1 MDILLTFYVMFRS
14 FFTDILVR
22 FYAMPSLRVS
32 FSRAD
37 FTEKM
42 WTFYISAVKYIQF
55 RSIVC
60 TFL

>member
-1 MDILLTFYVMFRS
+1 MFRS

-32 FSRAD
+32 LSRAD